1 MVARHLD
8 VVTVQL
14 QPDVDRVRILYD
26 RYEGSPESVVS
37 SNEEPRELRNRT
49 RGNLVR
55 HLLEQADRD
64 ELMPRTPGV
73 AIDGR
78 WLPPARVAPGFGK
91 RHPSSASASSSE
103 PRNHAWN
110 RQSRLP
116 WSCQFPASS
125 AVLTNAGGRPQ
136 ASAKLR
142 AVSPTLLRCSSSG
155 TGRPVKEASSPSGSS
170 SSRSTAGNCFD
181 RFTGTEALSTIP
193 SSFG

>member
-91 RHPSSASASSSE
+91 RAPVLRERFKPRAAE
-103 PRNHAWN
+103 PCLEPPVPLALVVPVPREFG
-110 RQSRLP
+110 RL
-116 WSCQFPASS
+116 
-125 AVLTNAGGRPQ
+125 
-136 ASAKLR
+136 
-142 AVSPTLLRCSSSG
+142 
-155 TGRPVKEASSPSGSS
+155 
-170 SSRSTAGNCFD
+170 D
-181 RFTGTEALSTIP
+181 
-193 SSFG
+193 